1 MSSSHSLRRLAG
13 LLAAA
18 LALSACQQE
27 APPEVTEKIR
37 PVAIFQVQA
46 WDQPLRLRFPGRV
59 RASQRAE
66 LAFNLAGKLVE
77 LPVQEGMQLAAGDLV
92 ARLDPARFETQ
103 LAQAEAEFAQAKTQ
117 FDRINS
123 LWQQSQAVAK
133 AELDQQQT
141 QLNLKQVA
149 LDAARKELADS
160 QLRAPFAGRVAR
172 RWVENYQN
180 VQAKEAII
188 SLQDLSQLEVVI
200 HVPERL
206 VRSQKRREFGYVR
219 FADLAEPDQAVR
231 LKSFASE
238 ADPQTQT
245 YEVVLELI
253 PSQGSRVLPGMAV
266 EVLAEGAN
274 AGAEPKELIIPLK
287 AVLVEADGQPK
298 VWVLDPETD
307 KVSLRVIQ
315 VGDVRDSHV
324 VVQQGLQAGERIASA
339 GIHQLREGMQVRPL
353 P

>member
-1 MSSSHSLRRLAG
+1 MPNLHRPLCLAA

-27 APPEVTEKIR
+27 APPEVAAKSR

-46 WDQPLRLRFPGRV
+46 WERPLRLRFPGRV

-66 LAFNLAGKLVE
+66 LAFNLAGKLVD

-92 ARLDPARFETQ
+92 ARLDPAGFETQ
-103 LAQAEAEFAQAKTQ
+103 LAQAEAEFAQAKTS
-117 FDRINS
+117 FDRLNS

-133 AELDQQQT
+133 AELDQQRT

-172 RWVENYQN
+172 RWVENHQN

-200 HVPERL
+200 HVPER
-206 VRSQKRREFGYVR
+206 VVQSQKRREFGYVR
-219 FADLAEPDQAVR
+219 FADLAEPDQPVR

-274 AGAEPKELIIPLK
+274 AGDEPKELIIPLK

-298 VWVLDPETD
+298 VWVVDPETD
-307 KVSLRVIQ
+307 KVSLRAIQ

-324 VVQQGLQAGERIASA
+324 VVQQGLKAGERIASA